1 MRHTSIDRTQLINLF
16 PIVALCASLLI
27 SAGACAASEERGTTE
42 ESTDGDLLRG
52 VLANSSHAVENAI
65 RGGGNSNRIFGSSFY
80 EWAMC
85 AATED
90 GKEEI
95 LELLIDQGGNPNLVN
110 PPAAF
115 PKKYPLTCSL
125 FKQNRKA
132 YDILLNAGADLT
144 IQPCYGCGENSR
156 DTLITTALNTSN
168 FDVARELLDIL
179 PVSEID
185 IQALKQT
192 VEHRQT
198 LPGSEH
204 ARYTLEFIDYLAE
217 RGITAVPP
225 YPME

>member
-1 MRHTSIDRTQLINLF
+1 MRHTSIDQTQPINLF
-16 PIVALCASLLI
+16 PVIALFVSLLFT
-27 SAGACAASEERGTTE
+27 AGACAASKERGTTE
-42 ESTDGDLLRG
+42 ESRDGDLLRG
-52 VLANSSHAVENAI
+52 VLANSSHAVESAM
-65 RGGGNSNRIFGSSFY
+65 RSGGNPNRVFGSNFY

-85 AATED
+85 AATEE
-90 GKEEI
+90 GREEI

-110 PPAAF
+110 SPAAF
-115 PKKYPLTCSL
+115 PKNYPLTCSL

-132 YDILLNAGADLT
+132 YDILVTAGADLT
-144 IQPCYGCGENSR
+144 IQPCYGCGKNSR

-179 PVSEID
+179 PVTEID

-204 ARYTLEFIDYLAE
+204 ARYTLEFVDYLAE